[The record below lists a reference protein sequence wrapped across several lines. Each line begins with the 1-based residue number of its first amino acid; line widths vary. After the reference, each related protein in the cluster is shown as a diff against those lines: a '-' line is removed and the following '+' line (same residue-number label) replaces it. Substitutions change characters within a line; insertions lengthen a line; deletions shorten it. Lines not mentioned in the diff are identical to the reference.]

1 MCLVQAPLTPI
12 WCSLLGIKNAMR
24 FQDFGYDRYCRVYR
38 IGNHEDES
46 FGASSCNAGRKI
58 PYDACVD
65 L

>member
-1 MCLVQAPLTPI
+1 
-12 WCSLLGIKNAMR
+12 MR

-65 L
+65 LQKRR